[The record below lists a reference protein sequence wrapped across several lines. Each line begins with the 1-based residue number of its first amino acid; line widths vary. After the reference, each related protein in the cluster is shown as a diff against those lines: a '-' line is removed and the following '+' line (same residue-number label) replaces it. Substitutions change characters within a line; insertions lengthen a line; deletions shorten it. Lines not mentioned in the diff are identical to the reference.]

1 MEAMA
6 DFFAPT
12 RKFYMHPAHRAVG
25 VLGARSVLSSSH
37 ETESWKTE
45 PEIKLKHL
53 LLVADATDYLAQA
66 SLALF
71 ERILL
76 GRGNVRCHRVPYA
89 SAGMEQLAG
98 ADCTLIFSRGFHVV
112 RGRTGLDT
120 ASLLENTPMLGYQPE
135 MNLDI
140 ATVGQHPI
148 FDGVSKFETT
158 CQISEPPQFTQ
169 HATCVLNGKASE
181 QVFPLAWIRQDCG
194 RMFSTLLGQPEDFHR
209 RAFVRL
215 ALNAVDWVSEGVERE
230 NRR

>member
-25 VLGARSVLSSSH
+25 VLGARSVLSSSN

-45 PEIKLKHL
+45 PETELKHI
-53 LLVADATDYLAQA
+53 LLVADAKDYLAQA

-76 GRGNVRCHRVPYA
+76 GHGNVRCHRVPYA
-89 SAGMEQLAG
+89 SAGMERLAG
-98 ADCTLIFSRGFHVV
+98 ADGTVIFGRGFHVV
-112 RGRTGLDT
+112 RGWAGLNTDRLLDDT
-120 ASLLENTPMLGYQPE
+120 TLHGDATEMELE
-135 MNLDI
+135 I
-140 ATVGQHPI
+140 AAVGQHPVL
-148 FDGVSKFETT
+148 DGIGGFKSVCKIASMP
-158 CQISEPPQFTQ
+158 QIAQNSV
-169 HATCVLNGKASE
+169 CVLAGRASGR
-181 QVFPLAWIRQDCG
+181 VFPVGWTHQGRG

-215 ALNAVDWVSEGVERE
+215 ALNAIDWVSER
-230 NRR
+230 